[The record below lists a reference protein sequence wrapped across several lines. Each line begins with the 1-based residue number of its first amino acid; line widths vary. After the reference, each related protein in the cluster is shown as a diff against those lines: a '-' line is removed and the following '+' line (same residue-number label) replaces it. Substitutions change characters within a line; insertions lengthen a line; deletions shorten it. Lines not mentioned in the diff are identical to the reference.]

1 MPDAL
6 DALVRPDDNDKR
18 EKPQPGRTI
27 RCQSCG
33 SRVPVEDRAA
43 IRRHAHGR
51 CVLSETLEA
60 AHEQVREEVTVTHAA
75 LAAPVVGSD
84 LGHLRDMAF

>member
-6 DALVRPDDNDKR
+6 AALLRPDDNDKR
-18 EKPQPGRTI
+18 EKPQPGRTV

-33 SRVPVEDRAA
+33 TRVPIDDEEVRQ
-43 IRRHAHGR
+43 RHARGR
-51 CVLSETLEA
+51 CTLTAQLDA
-60 AHEQVREEVTVTHAA
+60 AHEQVREEVAVTHAA

-84 LGHLRDMAF
+84 LGHVRDMPF